1 MLKLTKYETL
11 IKFCALFFIFSE
23 FNGFHFV
30 LFLQG
35 FFDMYF
41 DLISSSQPF
50 SVDDYRKIVFGRNSL
65 TTSPKLYCSLDRTL
79 CHLNFNT
86 FFYLFIQK
94 TGLIHSPL

>member
-11 IKFCALFFIFSE
+11 IKFCVLFFIFLE

-50 SVDDYRKIVFGRNSL
+50 SVDDYRKIVFGRNKVL
-65 TTSPKLYCSLDRTL
+65 
-79 CHLNFNT
+79 
-86 FFYLFIQK
+86 
-94 TGLIHSPL
+94 PLPQNYIVP